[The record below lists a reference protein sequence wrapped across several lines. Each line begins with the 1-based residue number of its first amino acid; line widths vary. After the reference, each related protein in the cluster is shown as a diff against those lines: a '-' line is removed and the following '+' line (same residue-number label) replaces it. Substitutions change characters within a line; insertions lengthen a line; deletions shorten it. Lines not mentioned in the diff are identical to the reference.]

1 MLLLVIQPVK
11 PFGEASWCRHVH
23 PLPSRPIRHSADRP
37 LTPCPP
43 VNPANKLRSYS
54 IHMAPC
60 AFFPLLKTQHKSTA
74 AHSASAAVAPSP
86 IFLFNPAIQ
95 LAHKN
100 SARALPRRHPLPTC
114 KREREFLAAESSIN
128 HMDPEI
134 PFQPNPLTTPHLK
147 QP

>member
-37 LTPCPP
+37 FTPCPP
-43 VNPANKLRSYS
+43 VNSTNKLKSYS

-60 AFFPLLKTQHKSTA
+60 AFFPLSKTQHKSTV
-74 AHSASAAVAPSP
+74 AHPASAAVAPSP

-114 KREREFLAAESSIN
+114 KRERERERVPSGWELHKPHGSGNPVPAQSSN
-128 HMDPEI
+128 DSSP
-134 PFQPNPLTTPHLK
+134 
-147 QP
+147 